1 MIIEVLVAAAL
12 GSVAVL
18 LGGQFLLPIL
28 YQSGFVA
35 QDINKKNRPILPA
48 SGGLVLTLGF
58 FVGIMAILFSV
69 NFIEADNINVEL
81 LLITLISVIAISFVG
96 FLDDLLG
103 SRVRTSKE
111 DVKKI
116 AKNYSFFNGGIK
128 QWQKPMLTLIAAVPL
143 MVINWG
149 APVLN
154 IPFIGNVAIN
164 QVIYTLIVIPLAVV
178 FSSNVFNM
186 LEGLNGI
193 SAQMG
198 LVAFAA
204 LAIFSYHL
212 QAYTGFAIATVMS
225 GALLAYLYYG
235 SYPAK
240 ILPGDSLTY
249 LIGASFAATV
259 IVGGMQILG
268 VLLILPWI
276 AEFFLKAR
284 KRFHANSWGL
294 IQKDG
299 RLKSPHGD
307 KIYSLTH
314 IFLRT
319 GRFKEWQIVA
329 LLTLVE
335 VMVAGLSLAVLW

>member
-1 MIIEVLVAAAL
+1 MIVEVLVAAAL
-12 GSVAVL
+12 GFVAVL

-28 YQSGFVA
+28 YQSGFRA

-48 SGGLVLTLGF
+48 SGGLVLALGF

-69 NFIEADNINVEL
+69 AFIEAANINVEL
-81 LLITLISVIAISFVG
+81 LLVTLISVIAISFVG

-103 SRVRTSKE
+103 SRIRTSKE

-116 AKNYSFFNGGIK
+116 AENYSFFNGGIK
-128 QWQKPMLTLIAAVPL
+128 QWQKPLLTLIAAVPL

-149 APVLN
+149 TPVLN

-164 QVIYTLIVIPLAVV
+164 QIVYTLIVIPLAVV

-198 LVAFAA
+198 LVAFSA
-204 LAIFSYHL
+204 LAIFSYHI
-212 QAYTGFAIATVMS
+212 QSYTAFAIATVMS
-225 GALLAYLYYG
+225 GALLAYIYYG

-259 IVGGMQILG
+259 IVGNMQVLG
-268 VLLILPWI
+268 LLLLIPWI

-294 IQKDG
+294 VQKDG
-299 RLKSPHGD
+299 TLKSPHGD
-307 KIYSLTH
+307 KIYSLNH

-329 LLTLVE
+329 LLTLLE
-335 VMVAGLSLAVLW
+335 VVIAGLCLAALW